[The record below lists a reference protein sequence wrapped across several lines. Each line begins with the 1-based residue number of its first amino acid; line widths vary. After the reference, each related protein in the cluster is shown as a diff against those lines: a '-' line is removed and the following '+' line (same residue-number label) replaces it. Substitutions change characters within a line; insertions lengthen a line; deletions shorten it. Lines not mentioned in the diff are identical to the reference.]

1 MSAKNPGEEELPS
14 KNSELN
20 ADFLIQFVKI
30 DKRDAEEVAKI
41 LSDKKVRVVAT
52 LLTWET
58 NDVLFNDLFGD
69 LPSANT
75 FKAIAR
81 IPPGAC
87 QPIGQPVAKLATLEK
102 IDNTDETVKQK
113 Q

>member
-1 MSAKNPGEEELPS
+1 MSTATKNTGEEEELPS
-14 KNSELN
+14 KDSELN
-20 ADFLIQFVKI
+20 ADFLIHFVKI

-69 LPSANT
+69 LPNANT
-75 FKAIAR
+75 FKGIAGLLWEFILKYHPERAIQ
-81 IPPGAC
+81 GK
-87 QPIGQPVAKLATLEK
+87 VSF
-102 IDNTDETVKQK
+102 
-113 Q
+113 